1 MEKRIAGS
9 AISPLWTAWRGTGSV
24 TQALSTMGRVGVG
37 EDLAQ
42 GVVGVGRTSGGGGR
56 IDPGH
61 RLLVDRARLIIPNG
75 PVKDIFE

>member
-9 AISPLWTAWRGTGSV
+9 AISPLWTPCGEERERDAGAFHYGH
-24 TQALSTMGRVGVG
+24 VGVG

-75 PVKDIFE
+75 PVKNIFE